1 MLREKFQHGEAF
13 DMTMSMLRMKQ
24 VEACERR
31 LHSCP
36 KVALFSSEATDKH
49 AQELLLSSFDNDSGL
64 GKRRLVTIGELR
76 AAVLSRIPLEAQF
89 LDVDERYLLGLL
101 VAHNGELLLDDPDRV
116 GAAESLVRRLWCS
129 VRPEGGRWH
138 LYLPQPLH
146 EPLAFA
152 LSTFEKSPLW
162 MLLRQFDGMVE
173 SQLYAAGMIF
183 EKLPVEMF
191 LSQVLHRDDWMAQ
204 DIARRYLK
212 ACFDYVVDYRG
223 NLILLHP
230 GFVDPDTALCTQ
242 LAADAAAAEAE
253 LVRENVASGLYS
265 ITAEER
271 LMQALLHGSVDM
283 LAEERIPH
291 EHMCAAL
298 QDAVRPDYNAEEC
311 AEDLRLLV
319 KQGYSLEEIREAMK
333 AMLTVLPTKAMND
346 ALEEL
351 YLSTPRWQG
360 LSAARVQ

>member
-1 MLREKFQHGEAF
+1 
-13 DMTMSMLRMKQ
+13 MTMSMLRMKQ

-31 LHSCP
+31 LHCCP
-36 KVALFSSEATDKH
+36 KVALFSPEATDKH
-49 AQELLLSSFDNDSGL
+49 AQELLISSFDNDSGL
-64 GKRRLVTIGELR
+64 GKRRLVTISELR

-89 LDVDERYLLGLL
+89 LDIDERYLLGLL
-101 VAHNGELLLDDPDRV
+101 VTHNGELLLDDPDRV

-129 VRPEGGRWH
+129 VRPEDGRWH
-138 LYLPQPLH
+138 LFLPQPLH

-162 MLLRQFDGMVE
+162 MALRQFDGMVE
-173 SQLYAAGMIF
+173 SQLYASGVLY

-191 LSQVLHRDDWMAQ
+191 LSQVVHRDDWMAR

-230 GFVDPDTALCTQ
+230 GLVDPDALLCHRF
-242 LAADAAAAEAE
+242 AADAAAAEAE
-253 LVRENVASGLYS
+253 MVRESVANGLYGYN
-265 ITAEER
+265 AEEW
-271 LMQALLHGSVDM
+271 LIQALLGNTGM
-283 LAEERIPH
+283 LSEERIPH

-298 QDAVRPDYNAEEC
+298 QDAVRPDYSAEEC

-319 KQGYSLEEIREAMK
+319 KQGYPFEEIRDAMK
-333 AMLTVLPTKAMND
+333 TMLAVMPTKAMDD

-351 YLSTPRWQG
+351 YLSAPRWQG
-360 LSAARVQ
+360 LAAARVQ